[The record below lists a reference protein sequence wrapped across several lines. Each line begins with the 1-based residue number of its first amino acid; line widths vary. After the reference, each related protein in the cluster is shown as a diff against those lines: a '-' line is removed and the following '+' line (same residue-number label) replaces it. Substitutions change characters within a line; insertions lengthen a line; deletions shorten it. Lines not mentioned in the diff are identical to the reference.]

1 MISRQVE
8 EFLDARR
15 QAVINRDPAIFQR
28 ARDAL
33 LAQNKAEVQNEFEL
47 RLQNPDEEERARTIA
62 GLTRLYETDATDLI
76 LHWLNDES
84 VVVRWVVCGCLHDYG
99 DGRAQPGLLNRLH
112 QDPDAQV
119 RGVAASALGRLG
131 SPDVLP
137 VFHAVWQADHQADSQ
152 GHTPS
157 SQSESAITELL
168 WRWVVRQIPGT
179 PSPTFEEQISQ
190 GRLQG
195 RITAEGI
202 PFDDQGRILH
212 TPRYAHLPLSALG
225 NGCSTKLDLPTSLV
239 APFEVAVEYSHPA
252 CVIQRMFVF
261 HRIPD
266 ADDVIWSI
274 HTILDPSAMN
284 QGEHEGE
291 AT

>member
-8 EFLDARR
+8 EFLESRRHTYLNPEAYRQARR
-15 QAVINRDPAIFQR
+15 
-28 ARDAL
+28 AL
-33 LAQNKAEVQNEFEL
+33 LQCDAAAVQDEL
-47 RLQNPDEEERARTIA
+47 LSRYQSRNIEERARVIE
-62 GLTRLYETDATDLI
+62 GLALLYKTEATELI
-76 LHWLNDES
+76 LRGLQDKS
-84 VVVRWVVCGCLHDYG
+84 DLVRWVASGCLHDFG
-99 DGRAQPGLLNRLH
+99 DARAQPDLLVCLQ
-112 QDPDAQV
+112 QDSHPHV

-137 VFHAVWQADHQADSQ
+137 ALHAVWQADHQADSQ

-168 WRWVVRQIPGT
+168 WRWVVRQISGT
-179 PSPTFEEQISQ
+179 SSPVFEERFSQ

-212 TPRYAHLPLSALG
+212 TPRYAHLPLSVLG
-225 NGCSTKLDLPTSLV
+225 NGCSTKLDLRTNLV

-261 HRIPD
+261 CRIPD
-266 ADDVIWSI
+266 ADDVNWSI

-284 QGEHEGE
+284 QGEHEGD